1 MTDLSTWMTP
11 STNESARCLPS
22 EPKRRFRLS
31 SLFSPLSFS
40 LPRFPVFGIC
50 RIIPGIISRRI
61 ASPLTL
67 LSGKVFL
74 YRIPKHKQIDHL
86 SNGCTRTPQ
95 RDDIACDFQHSRKIH
110 VVRKHRTPGRDRTR
124 TNGSA
129 NDETRRL
136 YSLDALGSFTWSLR
150 MEVPRTK
157 ATRRC
162 RGDGREK

>member
-1 MTDLSTWMTP
+1 MDDTFDERVGQVSTFRAQETIP
-11 STNESARCLPS
+11 SVL
-22 EPKRRFRLS
+22 
-31 SLFSPLSFS
+31 SLFSPIFLSSAFS
-40 LPRFPVFGIC
+40 CLRHLPDNTRD
-50 RIIPGIISRRI
+50 ISRRI

-110 VVRKHRTPGRDRTR
+110 VVRKHRIPGRDRTR

-150 MEVPRTK
+150 MEVPGTK
-157 ATRRC
+157 AIRRC